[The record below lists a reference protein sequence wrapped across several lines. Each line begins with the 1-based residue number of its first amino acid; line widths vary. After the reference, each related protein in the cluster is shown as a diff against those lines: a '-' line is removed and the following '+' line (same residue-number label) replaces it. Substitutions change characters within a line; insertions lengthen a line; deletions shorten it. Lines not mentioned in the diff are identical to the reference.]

1 MRPLWSY
8 WEGSEPANTV
18 WTMQSEGEM
27 NFITEYDLSLFEVD
41 DACPLCGER
50 LEITGNIVF
59 CGCCGC
65 GKDRREKNNG

>member
-1 MRPLWSY
+1 
-8 WEGSEPANTV
+8 
-18 WTMQSEGEM
+18 M

-65 GKDRREKNNG
+65 GKDRREKNYVGKIS